1 MNWLSNWLMNKLTEY
16 LSNEE
21 GDMAEKT
28 LVWVAI
34 LVAAALAFMTIG
46 DKIVAALEKVADKI

>member
-1 MNWLSNWLMNKLTEY
+1 MNWLMKTLMDY
-16 LSNEE
+16 LGDEE

-34 LVAAALAFMTIG
+34 LVAAALAFMAIG
-46 DKIVAALEKVADKI
+46 DKIVAALEQVANKI